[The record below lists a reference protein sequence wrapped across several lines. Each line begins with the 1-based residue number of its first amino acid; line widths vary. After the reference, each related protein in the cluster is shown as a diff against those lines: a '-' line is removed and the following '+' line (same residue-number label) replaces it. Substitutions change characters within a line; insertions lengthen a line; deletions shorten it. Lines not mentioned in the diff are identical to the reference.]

1 MRYESSV
8 QKKMRS
14 LFEYLDVNND
24 GKITHQCLLNGL
36 ARLRNNKSIV
46 PQSDNNITSTSSNAS
61 SLGSTTQISN
71 NSTTSSSTNN
81 TDTLQ
86 KDFSEYSIEELIRS
100 VPHAADGQEG
110 ITLKTFLEAEATL
123 LPHLTNLKLLQ

>member
-1 MRYESSV
+1 MMRYESSV

-14 LFEYLDVNND
+14 LFEYLDVDNN

-36 ARLRNNKSIV
+36 ARLRNNKTINE
-46 PQSDNNITSTSSNAS
+46 QTNTTSTSA
-61 SLGSTTQISN
+61 GT
-71 NSTTSSSTNN
+71 NSTDSA
-81 TDTLQ
+81 Q
-86 KDFSEYSIEELIRS
+86 KDSSEYSIEELIRS
-100 VPHAADGQEG
+100 VPHAADGQDG

>member
-24 GKITHQCLLNGL
+24 GKITHQCLLNGI
-36 ARLRNNKSIV
+36 ARLRNNKV
-46 PQSDNNITSTSSNAS
+46 HEQTN
-61 SLGSTTQISN
+61 TT
-71 NSTTSSSTNN
+71 TTSANTTTTTNKTTN
-81 TDTLQ
+81 TNTTDITDSLQ
-86 KDFSEYSIEELIRS
+86 KDLSEYSIEELLRS

-110 ITLKTFLEAEATL
+110 ITLKAFLDAEATL
-123 LPHLTNLKLLQ
+123 LPHLTKLKLLQ